1 VKLVLTMVVRDE
13 ADILDAQL
21 AYHLN
26 AGVDFVIVTDHGSRD
41 GTAEILESYA
51 REGYLKR
58 LPEQGEP
65 REAQLVNRMA
75 QLAVSDHA
83 ADWVIDSRPDEFWW
97 PRGESLQDALVAIP
111 PRYSIVQALVR
122 TFVPRPEDT
131 SFFADRMVIRRSLL
145 AAGVEAD
152 EPLAW
157 ALRRVY
163 RAGPNMSIRGGM
175 EPVSPGRVPLRAW
188 YPIEVFHFPARDPAQ
203 VQRRFGAASEAPD
216 VRSTIEQA
224 LLDAHGH
231 GALMERFAELVV
243 GGEELG
249 PGLAD
254 GSLAVDE
261 RLRDALRELRA
272 PASEATP
279 TGRQFLLPVEGRGRL
294 TFRIPDVVDDGAY
307 AVECAAVGEV
317 DLPRLDRHIRDL
329 EDRIAWLEDR
339 LWPRVL
345 RTLSRLV
352 HWPGR

>member
-1 VKLVLTMVVRDE
+1 VKLVLTMVARDE

-26 AGVDFVIVTDHGSRD
+26 AGVDFVIVTDVSSRD
-41 GTAEILESYA
+41 GTAELLEAYV
-51 REGYLKR
+51 REGYLQR

-65 REAQLVNRMA
+65 PEAELVNRMA

-97 PRGESLQDALVAIP
+97 PRGESLQDVLAAIP

-122 TFVPRPEDT
+122 IFVPRPEE
-131 SFFADRMVIRRSLL
+131 SQFFADRMVIRHSLL
-145 AAGVEAD
+145 APGR
-152 EPLAW
+152 EPAEPQAR
-157 ALRRVY
+157 ALRQVY
-163 RAGPNMSIRGGM
+163 RAGPNMAIGAGM
-175 EPVSPGRVPLRAW
+175 EPAPAGRLPLRAW
-188 YPIEVFHFPARDPAQ
+188 YPIEVFRFPARDPAQ
-203 VQRRFGAASEAPD
+203 VHRRSA
-216 VRSTIEQA
+216 
-224 LLDAHGH
+224 
-231 GALMERFAELVV
+231 LVV
-243 GGEELG
+243 DGEELEQ
-249 PGLAD
+249 GLAD

-272 PASEATP
+272 PASEATL
-279 TGRQFLLPVEGRGRL
+279 TGRQFLLPSERRGRL
-294 TFRIPDVVDDGAY
+294 TFRIPDVVDDAAY

-317 DLPRLDRHIRDL
+317 DLARLDRHIRDL

-352 HWPGR
+352 HRPGR